1 MRVRHGFVVRVA
13 VVTDSFLPE
22 VNGVTNSVL
31 RVLEHLQGH
40 GHQALV
46 LAAGRGGPASY
57 AGATV
62 VRALSVPVPRYRS
75 LSIGLPS
82 PRVEAALRLFR
93 PELVHLAS
101 PVVLGAH
108 GVAVARRLAV
118 PAVAVYQTDVPAF
131 LGRYGLGVAE
141 PATWRWLHWIHRR
154 ADLTLAPSTHT
165 VEALARHGITG
176 VEVWRRGVDAERFH
190 PRHRSLALRR
200 RLAPGGE
207 VLVGYVGRLA
217 AEKRPE
223 LAVAAVAELL
233 GRWPGARLVVAGAGP
248 LGPRLAA
255 LARGLPVAFIG
266 YLADRRELAALLA
279 TADVVLAPGPVET
292 FGLPAPRVYLV
303 TVPRSVV
310 QLARRELAGLRLGA
324 DADTLGTPD
333 DRLTTTV
340 DVRPWLDRKWAAM
353 RAHASQFGPGSPLD
367 DLPEPLRAA
376 LLGTEWFVRRR

>member
-1 MRVRHGFVVRVA
+1 
-13 VVTDSFLPE
+13 
-22 VNGVTNSVL
+22 
-31 RVLEHLQGH
+31 VLEHLQGR

-82 PRVEAALRLFR
+82 PRVEAAMRLLQ

-190 PRHRSLALRR
+190 PRHRSHALRR

-207 VLVGYVGRLA
+207 VLVG
-217 AEKRPE
+217 
-223 LAVAAVAELL
+223 
-233 GRWPGARLVVAGAGP
+233 
-248 LGPRLAA
+248 
-255 LARGLPVAFIG
+255 
-266 YLADRRELAALLA
+266 
-279 TADVVLAPGPVET
+279 
-292 FGLPAPRVYLV
+292 
-303 TVPRSVV
+303 
-310 QLARRELAGLRLGA
+310 
-324 DADTLGTPD
+324 
-333 DRLTTTV
+333 
-340 DVRPWLDRKWAAM
+340 
-353 RAHASQFGPGSPLD
+353 
-367 DLPEPLRAA
+367 
-376 LLGTEWFVRRR
+376 